1 MCHFLCSKRV
11 LIALTYLAKEASLSW
26 SLDTWP
32 RDVVNSSNESL
43 HHADLEFGPNLQI
56 GSPLQT
62 IFQKVD
68 VANSETLELSTLLF
82 PNKAG
87 N

>member
-1 MCHFLCSKRV
+1 MV
-11 LIALTYLAKEASLSW
+11 
-26 SLDTWP
+26 D
-32 RDVVNSSNESL
+32 SSNESL
-43 HHADLEFGPNLQI
+43 QHADLEFGPNLRI

-68 VANSETLELSTLLF
+68 VANSETLELLTHLF